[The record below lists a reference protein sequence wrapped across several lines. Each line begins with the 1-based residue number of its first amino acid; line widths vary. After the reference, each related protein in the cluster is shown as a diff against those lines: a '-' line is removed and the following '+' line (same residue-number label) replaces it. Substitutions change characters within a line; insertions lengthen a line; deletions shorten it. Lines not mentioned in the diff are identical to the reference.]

1 MALFAL
7 ETFILKCS
15 GSNQAVFVPEG
26 GRRAG
31 GSFSEGRSV
40 FFVPVVVS
48 VVLIGF
54 AARQDLAE
62 QGFVTDGQDPHRRGN
77 VREALHR
84 YHSKRRFNTKLTMA
98 LTCPPLFPSEAV

>member
-26 GRRAG
+26 GRPG
-31 GSFSEGRSV
+31 GGDQPKKPRSV
-40 FFVPVVVS
+40 FVAPVVVS
-48 VVLIGF
+48 VVVVGIG
-54 AARQDLAE
+54 AREELAE
-62 QGFVTDGQDPHRRGN
+62 QGFVTDGQNPHRRGN

-98 LTCPPLFPSEAV
+98 LT

>member
-31 GSFSEGRSV
+31 ESFSEGRSV

-48 VVLIGF
+48 VVVVRVG
-54 AARQDLAE
+54 ARDELAE

>member
-48 VVLIGF
+48 VVVVGVG
-54 AARQDLAE
+54 ARDELAE
-62 QGFVTDGQDPHRRGN
+62 QGFVTDRQNPRRRGY
-77 VREALHR
+77 VRVVLHR
-84 YHSKRRFNTKLTMA
+84 YHSKRRFRTKLTAA
-98 LTCPPLFPSEAV
+98 LTCPPSFPPEVV